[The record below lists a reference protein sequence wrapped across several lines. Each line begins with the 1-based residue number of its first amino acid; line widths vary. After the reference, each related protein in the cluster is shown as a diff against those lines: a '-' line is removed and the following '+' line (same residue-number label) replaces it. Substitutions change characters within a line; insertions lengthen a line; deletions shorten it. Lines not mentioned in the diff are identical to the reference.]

1 MNRQGAK
8 RRHGLPAL
16 FLALLVTAPAL
27 AGTQIEDV
35 DRETFSFG
43 SMAIGQAKDV
53 DYARAEGLG
62 LVPAPQLDLYL
73 NGVLAKLLAQS
84 PVQNVP
90 AKVYVR
96 ASGDW
101 AAKSTADANIYV
113 TLGTLLRLDNED
125 EVAALL
131 AHEASHVILGHAN
144 ADVVQGLQ
152 QRAIQLSA
160 LAATAQGMLTGD
172 EKAAAA
178 QHQMAKDTGIDHQ
191 ARVLLLN
198 SKLVT
203 PAWTRGQERDADR
216 LGVDLLARAGYSPS
230 AMASLLRKQ
239 QAVETARAAD
249 RQTTTLDQQLGYDAR
264 GDVTEQTTAAAKKL
278 GAGAGAGDVGELA
291 GSALGSVLEW
301 GSKKVDEAARS
312 HPKTDERIAEITEYV
327 GEEYPD
333 GTQTVQ
339 VETWEAAKEAD
350 GTVDILENYIAAI
363 EAKGKLT
370 DGDATAARKLAK
382 QSLGGPTRA
391 HAYPN
396 FVEAAV
402 ELSTG
407 ATDPALKAYETAI
420 AGPEPAGALYSE
432 AAAVYLQSGKP
443 DKAVQT
449 LEGGWARFQ
458 QPPSLAVPLI
468 RTYRLAGRR
477 ADAHR
482 IAAECAARWPGM
494 QEVCVA
500 ETK

>member
-1 MNRQGAK
+1 MTLGAAA
-8 RRHGLPAL
+8 RV
-16 FLALLVTAPAL
+16 LALLAVCGGAAL
-27 AGTQIEDV
+27 ADDKAIDEV
-35 DRETFSFG
+35 DEETFSFG

-62 LVPAPQLDLYL
+62 LVPAPLLDAYL

-84 PVQNVP
+84 PVRNVP

-152 QRAIQLSA
+152 KRAIQLSA
-160 LAATAQGMLTGD
+160 LAAAAQGAISGD
-172 EKAAAA
+172 KKGAAAS
-178 QHQMAKDTGIDHQ
+178 HQMAKDTGIDQQ
-191 ARVLLLN
+191 AQVLLLN

-216 LGVDLLARAGYSPS
+216 LGVDLLARAGYSPQ

-249 RQTTTLDQQLGYDAR
+249 RQTATIDQQLGYDVR
-264 GDVTEQTTAAAKKL
+264 TDVKEQTTAAAKQI
-278 GAGAGAGDVGELA
+278 GAGAGAGDFGELA

-301 GSKKVDEAARS
+301 GSKKVNEASKS
-312 HPKTDERIAEITEYV
+312 HPKTDERIAEITAYV
-327 GEEYPD
+327 TEEYPD
-333 GTQTVQ
+333 GTQLVQ
-339 VETWEAAKEAD
+339 VESWEAAKEQD

-370 DGDATAARKLAK
+370 DGDAAAARKLAK
-382 QSLGGPTRA
+382 QSLSGPTRA

-396 FVEAAV
+396 FVEASV
-402 ELSTG
+402 ELSSG
-407 ATDPALKAYETAI
+407 AAAPALAAYETAM

-432 AAAVYLQSGKP
+432 ASAIYLQTGKP

-449 LEGGWARFQ
+449 LEGGYARFQ
-458 QPPSLAVPLI
+458 EPPSLAVPLI
-468 RTYRLAGRR
+468 RTYRLAGRQ

-482 IAAECAARWPGM
+482 IAAECAARWPAM